1 MARYGMRSW
10 AVAGAI
16 FLALAVVGRG
26 RAPAVPLDKDGDIKL
41 GVRTYV
47 NARIGTERTHDG
59 VRDTDDPGVAT
70 GATWP
75 RSAAGHLRQNRV
87 FIEAE
92 LKHDLDRLRREG
104 IGPLSL
110 LNDLPFEIRDL
121 SYGLT
126 FRGEG
131 DGIYDF
137 GPKEFS
143 TAREFQRLAKADPP
157 NPFIGPPL
165 FPGGVNQFATTM
177 FTFRRQLRKQ
187 GVHRERLFQAYVDV
201 KTGDFFFRIGRQL
214 LSWGETDA
222 FRLLDNINP
231 LDNSF
236 GGFLIP
242 LDERRVPLDMLRGQ
256 YYVGDAGP
264 LSEVFLEGYIAIDNK
279 VGFIP
284 GVAPGSPW
292 TLPGL
297 GAPSNDSISVKL
309 APSRTFSDARGGG
322 RLVFNLFDAT
332 FSLAHYYTYLDT
344 PALQVFSA
352 AGRDDNGNVRPFI
365 FGSRNNFVGN
375 RFDPVTE
382 RWSVPPGHGLPCGT
396 PGNPSQ
402 PDLSN
407 LNCGA
412 PIIVVQS
419 APRVQISGITTTFAL
434 PQFYS
439 VIRSELAYFKD
450 EPSFQEEDLNPFEFN
465 LGQFTARRRTDGGR
479 RTHGQRELR
488 DSINFVLGID
498 RNQWIR
504 FLNPHQTFFISTQF
518 FYKHIKNAHPDGP
531 LFCNAELR
539 AKKICNPNAPDGS
552 PNPNRQVLPVRFT
565 QVDFDFNGSI
575 FPRLE
580 DVFVSQPA
588 DSFLHT
594 LFIGTSYRSGTVN
607 PGLTVFYDWGGAIV
621 IQPSL
626 TIIQD
631 PFRFAIDYSW
641 LDSHIYKGGSGVSL
655 LKDRD
660 NVQFRIEY
668 VI

>member
-1 MARYGMRSW
+1 MVRFGLRIW
-10 AVAGAI
+10 GVAGAI
-16 FLALAVVGRG
+16 LSLLVIGRIP
-26 RAPAVPLDKDGDIKL
+26 AHAVPLDKDGDFKL
-41 GVRTYV
+41 GVRTYL

-59 VRDTDDPGVAT
+59 ARDPDDPGVST
-70 GATWP
+70 FATWP
-75 RSAAGHLRQNRV
+75 RSAAGHLRQNRL

-104 IGPLSL
+104 MGPLSL
-110 LNDLPFEIRDL
+110 LNDLPFKIRDL

-165 FPGGVNQFATTM
+165 FPDGVRQYTYDM
-177 FTFRRQLRKQ
+177 FQFRRQLRKR

-201 KTGDFFFRIGRQL
+201 KTGDFFFRVGRQL

-242 LDERRVPLDMLRGQ
+242 LDERRVPLDMLRAQ
-256 YYVGDAGP
+256 YYVGEFGP
-264 LSEVFLEGYIAIDNK
+264 FSEVFLEGYAAIDNK

-284 GVAPGSPW
+284 GIAQGSPW
-292 TLPGL
+292 TLPST
-297 GAPSNDSISVKL
+297 GAPTNDTTSVKIG
-309 APSRTFSDARGGG
+309 PSRTIGDARGGA

-344 PALQVFSA
+344 PAIQVFSA
-352 AGRDDNGNVRPFI
+352 AGLDDNGRVRPFI
-365 FGSRNNFVGN
+365 FGARNNFVGN
-375 RFDPVTE
+375 HFDPVTK
-382 RWSVPPGHGLPCGT
+382 RWSVPPGHGLPCPS
-396 PGNPSQ
+396 PGDSSV
-402 PDLSN
+402 PDTTN

-412 PIIVVQS
+412 PLIAVQS

-450 EPSFQEEDLNPFEFN
+450 EPSFQQEDLDPFEFN
-465 LGQFTARRRTDGGR
+465 LGQFTASRRTGAGR
-479 RTHGQRELR
+479 RAHGQRELR

-531 LFCNAELR
+531 LFCNQELVDR
-539 AKKICNPNAPDGS
+539 KICSQVGA
-552 PNPNRQVLPVRFT
+552 PNPNRQVLPIYLNAL
-565 QVDFDFNGSI
+565 DFDFNGSI

-580 DVFVSQPA
+580 PLFISQPA

-607 PGLTVFYDWGGAIV
+607 PALTVFYDWGGAIV
-621 IQPSL
+621 IQPAL
-626 TIIQD
+626 TVIYD
-631 PFRFAIDYSW
+631 PFRFAIDYTW
-641 LDSHIYKGGSGVSL
+641 LDAHIYKGGSGVSL

>member
-1 MARYGMRSW
+1 MARFGLRICG
-10 AVAGAI
+10 VAGAI
-16 FLALAVVGRG
+16 LGALVIG
-26 RAPAVPLDKDGDIKL
+26 RAPARAVPLDKDGDIKL

-59 VRDTDDPGVAT
+59 ARDPDDPGVST
-70 GATWP
+70 SATWP
-75 RSAAGHLRQNRV
+75 RSAAGHLRQNRF

-92 LKHDLDRLRREG
+92 LKHNFDRLRREG

-110 LNDLPFEIRDL
+110 LNDLPFKIRDL
-121 SYGLT
+121 GYGLT

-131 DGIYDF
+131 DGIYDW

-157 NPFIGPPL
+157 NPFIGNPAL
-165 FPGGVNQFATTM
+165 GFIGGVQQYTYDM
-177 FTFRRQLRKQ
+177 FRFRHQLRKR

-201 KTGDFFFRIGRQL
+201 KTGDLFLRIGRQL

-236 GGFLIP
+236 GGFLVP
-242 LDERRVPLDMLRGQ
+242 LDERRVPLDMLRAQ
-256 YYVGDAGP
+256 YYIGDAGP
-264 LSEVFLEGYIAIDNK
+264 FSEMFLEGYAAIDNK

-284 GVAPGSPW
+284 GIQPGSPW
-292 TLPGL
+292 ALPST
-297 GAPSNDSISVKL
+297 GAPSNDSTSVKIVP
-309 APSRTFSDARGGG
+309 ARTIDNTRGGA

-352 AGRDDNGNVRPFI
+352 AGLDDNGSARPFI
-365 FGSRNNFVGN
+365 FGSRNNYVGN
-375 RFDPVTE
+375 TFDPVTR
-382 RWSVPPGHGLPCGT
+382 RWSVPPGRGLPCPS
-396 PGNPSQ
+396 PGDPTVPDYSNP
-402 PDLSN
+402 
-407 LNCGA
+407 NCGA
-412 PIIVVQS
+412 PLIVVQS

-450 EPSFQEEDLNPFEFN
+450 EPSFQQEDLDPFEFN
-465 LGQFTARRRTDGGR
+465 LGQFTASRRTKAGR
-479 RTHGQRELR
+479 RTNGQRELR
-488 DSINFVLGID
+488 DSLNFVLGID

-531 LFCNAELR
+531 LFCNQEL
-539 AKKICNPNAPDGS
+539 KSKGICNQIGA
-552 PNPNRQVLPVRFT
+552 PNPNRQVLPIYLSAL
-565 QVDFDFNGSI
+565 DFDFNGSI
-575 FPRLE
+575 FPVLE
-580 DVFVSQPA
+580 PLFISHPA

-594 LFIGTSYRSGTVN
+594 LFITTSYRSGMIN
-607 PGLTVFYDWGGAIV
+607 PALTVFYDWGGAVV
-621 IQPSL
+621 IQPAI
-626 TIIQD
+626 TVVYD

-641 LDSHIYKGGSGVSL
+641 IDSHVYKGGSGVSL

>member
-1 MARYGMRSW
+1 MARLGMRIW
-10 AVAGAI
+10 GVAGAVC
-16 FLALAVVGRG
+16 LALIAGRG

-47 NARIGTERTHDG
+47 NARVGTERTHDG
-59 VRDTDDPGVAT
+59 ARDPDDPGVST
-70 GATWP
+70 SATWP

-110 LNDLPFEIRDL
+110 LNDLPFSIRDL

-137 GPKEFS
+137 GPKEYS

-157 NPFIGPPL
+157 NAFIGPPL
-165 FPGGVNQFATTM
+165 FPNGVNQYAYDM
-177 FTFRRQLRKQ
+177 YTFRKQLRKR
-187 GVHRERLFQAYVDV
+187 GVHRERLFQAYLDI
-201 KTGDFFFRIGRQL
+201 KAGDFFFRIGRQL

-231 LDNSF
+231 LDASF
-236 GGFLIP
+236 GGFLVP

-256 YYVGDAGP
+256 YYIGDAGP
-264 LSEVFLEGYIAIDNK
+264 LSEVFFEGYIAIDNK

-284 GVAPGSPW
+284 GVAQGSPW
-292 TLPGL
+292 TLPSL
-297 GAPSNDSISVKL
+297 GAPSNDSTSVKI

-322 RLVFNLFDAT
+322 RVVFNLFDAT
-332 FSLAHYYTYLDT
+332 FSIAHYYTYLDT

-352 AGRDDNGNVRPFI
+352 AGLDPATGGVRPFI
-365 FGSRNNFVGN
+365 FGARNNYVGN
-375 RFDPVTE
+375 VFDPVTKS
-382 RWSVPPGHGLPCGT
+382 WSVPPNRGLPCPT
-396 PGNPSQ
+396 AGNSTQ
-402 PDLSN
+402 PDLTN
-407 LNCGA
+407 PNCGA
-412 PIIVVQS
+412 PLIAVQT

-450 EPSFQEEDLNPFEFN
+450 EPSFQQEDLDPFEFN
-465 LGQFTARRRTDGGR
+465 LGQFTARRRTDAGR
-479 RTHGQRELR
+479 RVHGQRELR

-531 LFCNAELR
+531 LFCNDELKR
-539 AKKICNPNAPDGS
+539 KKICNPNAPAGS
-552 PNPNRQVLPVRFT
+552 PNPNRQVLPVYLNAL
-565 QVDFDFNGSI
+565 DFDYNGSI
-575 FPRLE
+575 FPKLE
-580 DVFVSQPA
+580 PLFISQPA

-607 PGLTVFYDWGGAIV
+607 PGVTVFYDWGGAIV
-621 IQPSL
+621 VQPSL

-641 LDSHIYKGGSGVSL
+641 LDAHMYKGGSGVSL